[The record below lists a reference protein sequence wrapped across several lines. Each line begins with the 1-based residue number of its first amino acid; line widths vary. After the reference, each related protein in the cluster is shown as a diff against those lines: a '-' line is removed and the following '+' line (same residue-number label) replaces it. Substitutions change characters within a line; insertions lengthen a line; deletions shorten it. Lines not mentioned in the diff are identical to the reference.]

1 MSISINV
8 VVFILYLI
16 VRPTLTVYTINST
29 VDHMSRNLY
38 ISVYKQG
45 RKNFDMS
52 FKSEFAKNS
61 VPLACLLDENVCAI
75 FGIVS
80 ASSNKL
86 GIV

>member
-1 MSISINV
+1 MFISINV

-16 VRPTLTVYTINST
+16 VRPSLTVYINNST
-29 VDHMSRNLY
+29 VDHMSRNL

-45 RKNFDMS
+45 KKYFDIA
-52 FKSEFAKNS
+52 FKSEFTESS
-61 VPLACLLDENVCAI
+61 VPFACLLDENVCAI

-80 ASSNKL
+80 ASSNEL